1 MLDRFPALAHFL
13 RVLVEPRLNVFK
25 KMFVLPAG
33 NAALLGRGALIPD
46 GAGLRAVTT
55 GGVVEPGVPLME
67 IVPADDPLIVEAR
80 VKPADIDVARPDRP
94 VRLPFDRAPSH
105 RFR

>member
-1 MLDRFPALAHFL
+1 MT
-13 RVLVEPRLNVFK
+13 VLVEMIVD
-25 KMFVLPAG
+25 
-33 NAALLGRGALIPD
+33 RGVSGSKPLQGLD
-46 GAGLRAVTT
+46 VSGTVVGLRAVTT

-80 VKPADIDVARPDRP
+80 VKPADIDVARPVRP